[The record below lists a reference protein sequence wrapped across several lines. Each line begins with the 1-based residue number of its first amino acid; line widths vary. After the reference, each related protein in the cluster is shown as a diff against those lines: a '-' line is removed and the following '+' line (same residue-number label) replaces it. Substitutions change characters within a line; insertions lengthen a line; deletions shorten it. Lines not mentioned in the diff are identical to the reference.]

1 MKKTK
6 NQLANKS
13 NFFRFVLFFISV
25 LFFSCSAPKK
35 LRENQFG
42 ENEFYFQPFVNLIH
56 VNNDTSKLL
65 LEFDADQLLYSRK
78 STHENFTAQ
87 LDVVIAIK
95 KAATQQDT
103 IRYRFSPPQMQE
115 SGVWREEIPLPISF
129 GNSEVLVT
137 LKDVNRRAQFEKK
150 FSFLKNEQPS
160 TYDIR
165 ITSNSAESPIYQEYF
180 VTGDTIHLDF
190 PRFKNSEYPPVEIFA
205 LTEIPN
211 LPPPA
216 FSNNPPAIP
225 DSTDFSLTNLNFDGS
240 RYHFIAENKSYLF
253 RTKNSSQLYLYSN
266 GEFPTTTALKDLIA
280 PLRYITSKSEFEYI
294 YNVRDPYTSFCNFWK
309 DCAGSE
315 EKAKELISIFF
326 RRVNTCNTYFST
338 TVPGWRTDRGMIYII
353 YGKPTRVENIGY
365 SERWIYGDEN
375 IPGSFSFLFRYQKDN
390 LSDNVL
396 VLQRDGLYRNSWEQA
411 VNTWRQGRVFR
422 E

>member
-1 MKKTK
+1 MKTTR
-6 NQLANKS
+6 LLRNKFT
-13 NFFRFVLFFISV
+13 FFKLSVFFIAAH
-25 LFFSCSAPKK
+25 FISCSAPKN

-42 ENEFYFQPFVNLIH
+42 SNEFYFQPLVNLIH
-56 VNNDTSKLL
+56 QSDDSSKFLI
-65 LEFDADQLLYSRK
+65 EFDADQLLYSRQ
-78 STHENFTAQ
+78 STHENFKAQ
-87 LDVVIAIK
+87 LEIELFIK
-95 KAATQQDT
+95 KNSNPSDT
-103 IRYRFSPPQMQE
+103 LRYNFSPPQMQE
-115 SGVWREEIPLPISF
+115 SGVWRKEIPLVMPF
-129 GNSEVLVT
+129 GKYDVT
-137 LKDVNRRAQFEKK
+137 IRLKDINRRAQHEKI
-150 FSFLKNEQPS
+150 FLINKSENPS
-160 TYDIR
+160 TYDVY
-165 ITSNSAESPIYQEYF
+165 ITANSSNTPVYDHYLT
-180 VTGDTIHLDF
+180 TGDTIHLDF
-190 PRFKNSEYPPVEIFA
+190 PRFKNAEYPPVEVFA

-216 FSNNPPAIP
+216 FSNNSPVIP
-225 DSTDFSLTNLNFDGS
+225 DSTSFSLTNLSFDGT
-240 RYHFIAENKSYLF
+240 RYNFIAENKSYLF

-294 YNVRDPYTSFCNFWK
+294 YNVRDPYASFCNFWK
-309 DCAGSE
+309 DCGGSE

-326 RRVNTCNTYFST
+326 RRVNTSNTYFST

-353 YGKPTRVENIGY
+353 YGKPTRVEKVAS

-375 IPGSFSFLFRYQKDN
+375 IPGSFSFMFRYQKDN

-396 VLQRDGLYRNSWEQA
+396 ILQRDALYRSSWEQA

>member
-1 MKKTK
+1 MMC
-6 NQLANKS
+6 KS
-13 NFFRFVLFFISV
+13 NFFRLLVFFIAIH
-25 LFFSCSAPKK
+25 FFSCSAPKK

-42 ENEFYFQPFVNLIH
+42 SNEFYFQPLVNILH
-56 VNNDTSKLL
+56 QDNDTTILL

-78 STHENFTAQ
+78 STYENFNAQ
-87 LDVVIAIK
+87 LEVAIIIK
-95 KAATQQDT
+95 KQQSKTDT
-103 IRYRFSPPQMQE
+103 LRFNFSPPQMQE

-129 GNSEVLVT
+129 GNYELLVE
-137 LKDVNRRAQFEKK
+137 LKDLNRRAQSEKK

-160 TYDIR
+160 TFDAR
-165 ITSNSAESPIYQEYF
+165 VTANSADEPIYSQYL

-190 PRFKNSEYPPVEIFA
+190 PRFQNSEYPPAEIFA

-216 FSNNPPAIP
+216 FSNNSPEIP
-225 DSTDFSLTNLNFDGS
+225 DSTSFSLTNLNFDGS

-266 GEFPTTTALKDLIA
+266 GDFPHTTALKDLIA

-294 YNVRDPYTSFCNFWK
+294 YNVRDPYASFCNFWK
-309 DCAGSE
+309 DCGGSE

-326 RRVNTCNTYFST
+326 RRVNTSNTYFST

-353 YGKPTRVENIGY
+353 YGKPTRVENVGY
-365 SERWIYGDEN
+365 SERWVYGDET
-375 IPGSFSFLFRYQKDN
+375 IPGSFSFLFRYKKDN
-390 LSDNVL
+390 LSNNVYI
-396 VLQRDGLYRNSWEQA
+396 LQRDGLYRNSWEIA

>member
-1 MKKTK
+1 MSQT
-6 NQLANKS
+6 
-13 NFFRFVLFFISV
+13 NFFRLLFFVAI
-25 LFFSCSAPKK
+25 LFFASCTAPKK
-35 LRENQFG
+35 ARENKFG
-42 ENEFYFQPFVNLIH
+42 SNEFYFHPLVNLIH
-56 VNNDTSKLL
+56 CSNDTSNVM

-87 LDVVIAIK
+87 LEVDIVIK
-95 KAATQQDT
+95 KQETKADT
-103 IRYRFSPPQMQE
+103 LHFKFSPPQMQE
-115 SGVWREEIPLPISF
+115 SGLWRQEIPLPIPF
-129 GNSEVLVT
+129 GNFEVNVI
-137 LKDVNRRAQFEKK
+137 LKDVNRRAQHEKK
-150 FSFLKNEQPS
+150 FVFVKNELPS
-160 TYDIR
+160 TFDIR
-165 ITSNSAESPIYQEYF
+165 ITANSAETPIYDQYL

-190 PRFKNSEYPPVEIFA
+190 PRFKNAEYPPVEVFA
-205 LTEIPN
+205 LSEIPS

-216 FSNNPPAIP
+216 FSNNSPVIP
-225 DSTDFSLTNLNFDGS
+225 DSTSFGLTNLTFDGS
-240 RYHFIAENKSYLF
+240 RYHFLAENKSYLF
-253 RTKNSSQLYLYSN
+253 RTVNSSQLYLYSN

-309 DCAGSE
+309 DCGGSE
-315 EKAKELISIFF
+315 EKAKELIAIFF

-365 SERWIYGDEN
+365 SERWIYGDET
-375 IPGSFSFLFRYQKDN
+375 IPGSFSFLFRYKKDN
-390 LSDNVL
+390 LSNNVL
-396 VLQRDGLYRNSWEQA
+396 ILQRDGLYRNSWEIA

>member
-1 MKKTK
+1 MMKK
-6 NQLANKS
+6 NQLMSKT
-13 NFFRFVLFFISV
+13 NFFRFVLFLIVPFY
-25 LFFSCSAPKK
+25 FSCSAPKK

-42 ENEFYFQPFVNLIH
+42 SNEFYFHPLVNLIH
-56 VNNDTSKLL
+56 SSNDTSTVL

-87 LDVVIAIK
+87 LEVEITIK
-95 KAATQQDT
+95 KQQAPADT
-103 IRYRFSPPQMQE
+103 LRFNFTPPQMQE

-129 GNSEVLVT
+129 GNSEVLVK
-137 LKDVNRRAQFEKK
+137 LKDINRRAQHEKK
-150 FSFLKNEQPS
+150 FSFLKNEFPS

-165 ITSNSAESPIYQEYF
+165 VTSNTLETPIYDQYL

-216 FSNNPPAIP
+216 FSNNSPVIP
-225 DSTDFSLTNLNFDGS
+225 DSTSFSITNLNFDGG

-253 RTKNSSQLYLYSN
+253 RTKNSSQLYLYSH
-266 GEFPTTTALKDLIA
+266 GEFPNTTALKDLIA

-294 YNVRDPYTSFCNFWK
+294 YNVRDPYAGFCNFWK
-309 DCAGSE
+309 DCGGSE

-353 YGKPTRVENIGY
+353 YGKPTRVENVGY
-365 SERWIYGDEN
+365 SERWIYGDET
-375 IPGSFSFLFRYQKDN
+375 IPGSFSFLFRYKKDN
-390 LSDNVL
+390 LSDNVFI
-396 VLQRDGLYRNSWEQA
+396 LQRDGMYRNSWEQA

>member
-1 MKKTK
+1 MKTTIQQK
-6 NQLANKS
+6 NKFI
-13 NFFRFVLFFISV
+13 FFKVFLFFIAAH
-25 LFFSCSAPKK
+25 LLSCSAPKK

-42 ENEFYFQPFVNLIH
+42 ANEFYFQPLVNLIH
-56 VNNDTSKLL
+56 HSNDSSKFLI
-65 LEFDADQLLYSRK
+65 EFNADQLLYSRQ
-78 STHENFTAQ
+78 STHENFKAQ
-87 LDVVIAIK
+87 LEVEVFIK
-95 KAATQQDT
+95 KNTDT
-103 IRYRFSPPQMQE
+103 YDTLRYSYSPPQMQE
-115 SGVWREEIPLPISF
+115 SGVWRKEIPLAMAF
-129 GNSEVLVT
+129 GNYDVT
-137 LKDVNRRAQFEKK
+137 IRLKDINRRAQHEEE
-150 FSFLKNEQPS
+150 FSIYKSESPS
-160 TYDIR
+160 TYDV
-165 ITSNSAESPIYQEYF
+165 F
-180 VTGDTIHLDF
+180 VTTNTTNTPVYDHYLTTGDTIHLDF
-190 PRFKNSEYPPVEIFA
+190 PRFKNAEYPPVEVFA
-205 LTEIPN
+205 LSEIPS

-216 FSNNPPAIP
+216 FSNNSPVIP
-225 DSTDFSLTNLNFDGS
+225 DSTSFSLTNLSYNGN

-294 YNVRDPYTSFCNFWK
+294 YNVRDPYASFCNFWK

-326 RRVNTCNTYFST
+326 RRVNTSNTYFST

-353 YGKPTRVENIGY
+353 YGKPSRVEKVGY

-375 IPGSFSFLFRYQKDN
+375 VPGSFSFFFRHKKDN

-396 VLQRDGLYRNSWEQA
+396 ILQRDALYRNSWEVA
-411 VNTWRQGRVFR
+411 VNSWRQGRVFR

>member
-1 MKKTK
+1 MMKK
-6 NQLANKS
+6 NQPMNQS
-13 NFFRFVLFFISV
+13 NFIRLIVFFIFV

-42 ENEFYFQPFVNLIH
+42 SNEFYFQPLVNILH
-56 VNNDTSKLL
+56 QNNDTTILL

-78 STHENFTAQ
+78 STYENFTAQ
-87 LDVVIAIK
+87 LEVEIINK
-95 KAATQQDT
+95 KHQSKNDT
-103 IRYRFSPPQMQE
+103 LRFNFTPPQMQE

-129 GNSEVLVT
+129 GNSELQIK
-137 LKDVNRRAQFEKK
+137 LKDLNRRAQSEKK
-150 FSFLKNEQPS
+150 FSFLKNELPS
-160 TYDIR
+160 TFDIR
-165 ITSNSAESPIYQEYF
+165 VTANSADVPIYSQYL

-190 PRFKNSEYPPVEIFA
+190 PRFQNSEYPPVEIFA

-216 FSNNPPAIP
+216 FSNNSPEIP
-225 DSTDFSLTNLNFDGS
+225 DSTSFSLTNLNFDGS

-266 GEFPTTTALKDLIA
+266 GEFPNTTALKDLIA
-280 PLRYITSKSEFEYI
+280 PLRYITSKSEFDYI
-294 YNVRDPYTSFCNFWK
+294 YNVRDPYSSFCNFWK
-309 DCAGSE
+309 DCGGSE

-326 RRVNTCNTYFST
+326 RRVNTSNTYFST

-365 SERWIYGDEN
+365 SERWIYGDET
-375 IPGSFSFLFRYQKDN
+375 IPGSFSFLFRHQKDY

-396 VLQRDGLYRNSWEQA
+396 VLQRDGLYRGSWEQA
-411 VNTWRQGRVFR
+411 VNSWRQGRVFR

>member
-1 MKKTK
+1 MTK
-6 NQLANKS
+6 MNQQRSQL
-13 NFFRFVLFFISV
+13 NFYRLVLFFVVLFFI
-25 LFFSCSAPKK
+25 SCSAPKK

-42 ENEFYFQPFVNLIH
+42 KNEFYFQPLVNLVH
-56 VNNDTSKLL
+56 CSNDSSNLL

-87 LDVVIAIK
+87 LEVEVIITK
-95 KAATQQDT
+95 QKAGSDT
-103 IRYRFSPPQMQE
+103 LRYTYTPNQMQE
-115 SGVWREEIPLPISF
+115 SGVWRKEIPLPISF
-129 GNSEVLVT
+129 GNFEVVVL
-137 LKDVNRRAQFEKK
+137 LKDLNRRAQHEKK
-150 FSFLKNEQPS
+150 FSFLKNDQPS

-165 ITSNSAESPIYQEYF
+165 VTANGLNTPVYDQYL

-190 PRFKNSEYPPVEIFA
+190 PRFKNSEYPPVEIFS

-216 FSNNPPAIP
+216 FSNNSPVIP
-225 DSTDFSLTNLNFDGS
+225 DSTSFSLTNLSFDGT
-240 RYHFIAENKSYLF
+240 RYNFIAENKSYLF

-266 GEFPTTTALKDLIA
+266 GEFPTTTSLKDLIA

-309 DCAGSE
+309 DCGGSE

-326 RRVNTCNTYFST
+326 RRVNTSNTYFST
-338 TVPGWRTDRGMIYII
+338 AVPGWRTDRGMIYII
-353 YGKPTRVENIGY
+353 YGKPTRVENVGY
-365 SERWIYGDEN
+365 SERWVYGDET
-375 IPGSFSFLFRYQKDN
+375 IPGSFSFLFRYKKDN
-390 LSDNVL
+390 LSSNVYI
-396 VLQRDGLYRNSWEQA
+396 LQRDGLYRSSWEIA

>member
-1 MKKTK
+1 MY
-6 NQLANKS
+6 KS
-13 NFFRFVLFFISV
+13 NFFRLLVFFLAL

-42 ENEFYFQPFVNLIH
+42 SNEFYFQPLVNILH
-56 VNNDTSKLL
+56 QNNDTTILL

-78 STHENFTAQ
+78 STYENFTAH
-87 LDVVIAIK
+87 LEVEIIIK
-95 KAATQQDT
+95 KQTITDT
-103 IRYRFSPPQMQE
+103 LRFNFTPPQMQE
-115 SGVWREEIPLPISF
+115 SGVWREEIPLPLSY
-129 GNSEVLVT
+129 GNSELLVK
-137 LKDVNRRAQFEKK
+137 LKDLNRRAQSEKK

-160 TYDIR
+160 TFDIR
-165 ITSNSAESPIYQEYF
+165 VTANSTNEPIYSQYL

-190 PRFKNSEYPPVEIFA
+190 PRFHNSEYPPAEIFA

-216 FSNNPPAIP
+216 FSNNSPEIP
-225 DSTDFSLTNLNFDGS
+225 DSTSFTLTNLNFDGS

-266 GEFPTTTALKDLIA
+266 GEFPNTTALKDLIA

-294 YNVRDPYTSFCNFWK
+294 YNVRDPYASFCNFWK
-309 DCAGSE
+309 DCGGSE

-326 RRVNTCNTYFST
+326 RRVNTSNTYFST

-365 SERWIYGDEN
+365 SERWIYGDET

-411 VNTWRQGRVFR
+411 VNSWRQGRVFR

>member
-1 MKKTK
+1 MMKTK
-6 NQLANKS
+6 QQMNKS
-13 NFFRFVLFFISV
+13 NFFRLAFFFLV
-25 LFFSCSAPKK
+25 TFCFSCSTPKK
-35 LRENQFG
+35 LRENQFDS
-42 ENEFYFQPFVNLIH
+42 NEFYFHPLVNLIH
-56 VNNDTSKLL
+56 SSNDTSVVL
-65 LEFDADQLLYSRK
+65 LEFDADQILYSRK

-87 LDVVIAIK
+87 LEVEITINK
-95 KAATQQDT
+95 QQASADT
-103 IRYRFSPPQMQE
+103 IRYKFNPPQMQE
-115 SGVWREEIPLPISF
+115 SGVWRKEIALPIAF
-129 GNSEVLVT
+129 GNTEVNVK
-137 LKDVNRRAQFEKK
+137 LKDINRRAQHEKK

-160 TYDIR
+160 TFDIR
-165 ITSNSAESPIYQEYF
+165 ITANKNETPIYDQYL
-180 VTGDTIHLDF
+180 VTGDTIHLEF
-190 PRFKNSEYPPVEIFA
+190 PRFKNSDYPPVEIFA

-216 FSNNPPAIP
+216 FSNNSPVIP
-225 DSTDFSLTNLNFDGS
+225 DSTSFSLTNLNFDGS

-253 RTKNSSQLYLYSN
+253 RTKNSNQLYLYSN

-294 YNVRDPYTSFCNFWK
+294 YNVRDPYAGFCNFWK
-309 DCAGSE
+309 DCGGSE

-353 YGKPTRVENIGY
+353 YGKPTRVENVGY
-365 SERWIYGDEN
+365 SERWIYGDET
-375 IPGSFSFLFRYQKDN
+375 IPGSFSFLFRYKKDN
-390 LSDNVL
+390 LSDNVFI
-396 VLQRDGLYRNSWEQA
+396 LQRDALYRNSWEQA

>member
-1 MKKTK
+1 MTKK
-6 NQLANKS
+6 NLLMYKS
-13 NFFRFVLFFISV
+13 NFSRLLVFLIAL
-25 LFFSCSAPKK
+25 LFFSCSTPKK

-42 ENEFYFQPFVNLIH
+42 SNEFYFQPLVNILH
-56 VNNDTSKLL
+56 QNNDTTILL

-78 STHENFTAQ
+78 STYENFTAQ
-87 LDVVIAIK
+87 LEVEIILK
-95 KAATQQDT
+95 KQPAKTDT
-103 IRYRFSPPQMQE
+103 LRFKFTPPQMQE
-115 SGVWREEIPLPISF
+115 SGVWREEISLPISF
-129 GNSEVLVT
+129 GDTEVFVN
-137 LKDVNRRAQFEKK
+137 LKDLNRRAQSEKK
-150 FSFLKNEQPS
+150 FSFLKNDKPS
-160 TYDIR
+160 TFDIR
-165 ITSNSAESPIYQEYF
+165 VTANSADEPIYSQYL

-190 PRFKNSEYPPVEIFA
+190 PRFQNAEYPPVEIFA

-216 FSNNPPAIP
+216 FSNNSPEIP
-225 DSTDFSLTNLNFDGS
+225 DSTSFSLTNLNFDGS

-266 GEFPTTTALKDLIA
+266 GEFPNTTALKDLIA

-294 YNVRDPYTSFCNFWK
+294 YNVRDPYASFCNFWK
-309 DCAGSE
+309 DCGGSE

-326 RRVNTCNTYFST
+326 RRVNTSNTYFST

-365 SERWIYGDEN
+365 SERWIYGDET

-411 VNTWRQGRVFR
+411 VNSWRQGRVFR

>member
-1 MKKTK
+1 MKKK
-6 NQLANKS
+6 NHLMNQS
-13 NFFRFVLFFISV
+13 NFFRIVLFFISA
-25 LFFSCSAPKK
+25 LFIACSAPKK

-42 ENEFYFQPFVNLIH
+42 SNEFYFQPLVNLIH
-56 VNNDTSKLL
+56 SNNDTSIIL

-87 LDVVIAIK
+87 LEVEVIVK
-95 KAATQQDT
+95 KQQALTDT
-103 IRYRFSPPQMQE
+103 LKYKFTPPQMQE
-115 SGVWREEIPLPISF
+115 SGAWREEIPLPLSF
-129 GNSEVLVT
+129 GNSEVIVT
-137 LKDVNRRAQFEKK
+137 LKDLNRRAQHEEK
-150 FSFLKNEQPS
+150 FSFLKNNQPS

-165 ITSNSAESPIYQEYF
+165 VTANSSETPIYDQYL

-190 PRFKNSEYPPVEIFA
+190 PRFKNSEYPPVEVFA
-205 LTEIPN
+205 LAEIPN

-216 FSNNPPAIP
+216 FSNNTPVIP
-225 DSTDFSLTNLNFDGS
+225 DSTSFSLTNLVFEGS

-253 RTKNSSQLYLYSN
+253 RTKNSSQLYLYSF

-294 YNVRDPYTSFCNFWK
+294 YNVRDPYASFCNFWK
-309 DCAGSE
+309 DCGGSE

-326 RRVNTCNTYFST
+326 RRVNTCNTYFSS

-353 YGKPTRVENIGY
+353 YGKPTRVENVGH
-365 SERWIYGDEN
+365 SERWIYGDET

-396 VLQRDGLYRNSWEQA
+396 ILQRDGLYRNSWEIA

>member
-1 MKKTK
+1 MMKKK
-6 NQLANKS
+6 QLMSQS
-13 NFFRFVLFFISV
+13 NFFRLVIFFLTPV
-25 LFFSCSAPKK
+25 YFSCSSTKK
-35 LRENQFG
+35 LRENEFG
-42 ENEFYFQPFVNLIH
+42 SNEFYFQPLVNIVH
-56 VNNDTSKLL
+56 SNNDSSNVL
-65 LEFDADQLLYSRK
+65 LEFNADQLLYSRK
-78 STHENFTAQ
+78 STLENFMAQ
-87 LDVVIAIK
+87 LEVEIIATK
-95 KAATQQDT
+95 QSVSSDT
-103 IRYRFSPPQMQE
+103 LRYKFSPPQMQE
-115 SGVWREEIPLPISF
+115 SGVWRKEIPLAISF
-129 GNSEVLVT
+129 GNYELTVL
-137 LKDVNRRAQFEKK
+137 LKDVNRRAQHQKK
-150 FSFLKNEQPS
+150 FIFLKNELPS

-165 ITSNSAESPIYQEYF
+165 VTANSNEAPIYDQYL

-190 PRFKNSEYPPVEIFA
+190 PRFKSAEFPPVEIYT
-205 LTEIPN
+205 LTDLPN

-216 FSNNPPAIP
+216 FSNNSPEIP
-225 DSTDFSLTNLNFDGS
+225 DSTSFSLTKLNFDGS
-240 RYHFIAENKSYLF
+240 RYNFVAANKSYLF
-253 RTKNSSQLYLYSN
+253 RTQNSSQLFLYSN

-365 SERWIYGDEN
+365 SERWIYGDES
-375 IPGSFSFLFRYQKDN
+375 IPGAFSFLFRYKRDN
-390 LSDNVL
+390 LSDNVFI
-396 VLQRDGLYRNSWEQA
+396 LQRDGLYRNSWEQA
-411 VNTWRQGRVFR
+411 VNTWRQGRIFR

>member
-1 MKKTK
+1 MKKK
-6 NQLANKS
+6 NQPMNQT
-13 NFFRFVLFFISV
+13 NFFRLLFFCA
-25 LFFSCSAPKK
+25 LAFFSSCSAPKK
-35 LRENQFG
+35 VRENKFG
-42 ENEFYFQPFVNLIH
+42 SNEFYFHPLVNLIH
-56 VNNDTSKLL
+56 TSNDTSNVM

-87 LDVVIAIK
+87 LAVDLVIK
-95 KAATQQDT
+95 KQGASADT
-103 IRYRFSPPQMQE
+103 LHYTFTPPQMQE
-115 SGVWREEIPLPISF
+115 SGLWRQEIPVPISF
-129 GNSEVLVT
+129 GNFEVNVT
-137 LKDVNRRAQFEKK
+137 LKDMNRRAQHEKK
-150 FSFLKNEQPS
+150 FIFLKNELPS

-165 ITSNSAESPIYQEYF
+165 ITANTAETPIYDQYL

-190 PRFKNSEYPPVEIFA
+190 PRFKNAEYPPVEVFA

-216 FSNNPPAIP
+216 FSNNSPVIP
-225 DSTDFSLTNLNFDGS
+225 DSTSFSLTNLNFDGS
-240 RYHFIAENKSYLF
+240 RYHFLAENKSYLF
-253 RTKNSSQLYLYSN
+253 RTVNSSQLYLYSN

-294 YNVRDPYTSFCNFWK
+294 YNVRDPYASFCNFWK
-309 DCAGSE
+309 DCGGSE

-365 SERWIYGDEN
+365 SERWIYGDET
-375 IPGSFSFLFRYQKDN
+375 IPGSFSFLFRYKKDN

-396 VLQRDGLYRNSWEQA
+396 ILQRDGLYRNSWEIA

>member
-1 MKKTK
+1 MKKK
-6 NQLANKS
+6 NQLMRQS
-13 NFFRFVLFFISV
+13 NFFRIVLFFIPT
-25 LFFSCSAPKK
+25 LFIACSSPKK

-42 ENEFYFQPFVNLIH
+42 SNEFYFQPLVNLIH
-56 VNNDTSKLL
+56 SSNDTSIIL

-87 LDVVIAIK
+87 LEVDIVIK
-95 KAATQQDT
+95 KQQAPTDT
-103 IRYRFSPPQMQE
+103 LTYKFVPPQMQE
-115 SGVWREEIPLPISF
+115 SGVWREEIPLPLSF
-129 GNSEVLVT
+129 GNSEVTVI
-137 LKDVNRRAQFEKK
+137 LKDLNRRAQHEKK
-150 FSFLKNEQPS
+150 FTFLKNNQPS
-160 TYDIR
+160 TYDIQV
-165 ITSNSAESPIYQEYF
+165 TANSSETPIYDHYL

-190 PRFKNSEYPPVEIFA
+190 PRFKNSEYPPVEVFA
-205 LTEIPN
+205 LAEIPN

-216 FSNNPPAIP
+216 FSNNTPVIP
-225 DSTDFSLTNLNFDGS
+225 DSTSFSLTNLVYQGS

-253 RTKNSSQLYLYSN
+253 RTKNSSQLYLYSF

-294 YNVRDPYTSFCNFWK
+294 YNVRDPYASFCNFWK
-309 DCAGSE
+309 DCGGSE

-326 RRVNTCNTYFST
+326 RRVNTCNTYFSS

-353 YGKPTRVENIGY
+353 YGKPTRVENVGH
-365 SERWIYGDEN
+365 SERWIYGDET

-396 VLQRDGLYRNSWEQA
+396 ILQRDGLYRNSWEIA